1 MCDLLIDVRRG
12 ARADK
17 PTAVEPEQAAEDGD
31 VIPFPFGRN

>member
-1 MCDLLIDVRRG
+1 MCDLLIEVRRG

-17 PTAVEPEQAAEDGD
+17 PAAVEPEQASDDGD